1 MDILYIYNYAK
12 LFSEHG
18 SSTEVAIDTKEQ
30 DREKSNQVEV
40 PHQLQCP
47 TSLENGQRWTAS

>member
-1 MDILYIYNYAK
+1 MDMLYIYSHAK

-18 SSTEVAIDTKEQ
+18 SNIEVAIDTKEQ

-47 TSLENGQRWTAS
+47 TSLEN

>member
-1 MDILYIYNYAK
+1 VDILYIYSYAK

-18 SSTEVAIDTKEQ
+18 SGTEVTTDIKEQ

-40 PHQLQCP
+40 PHHLHCP
-47 TSLENGQRWTAS
+47 TSLEN